1 MSIFKCFVT
10 AKKKKLGKKKMQRD
24 FTITAPSK
32 RTQFKL

>member
-10 AKKKKLGKKKMQRD
+10 ATKKKLGKKMQRD

-32 RTQFKL
+32 RTQFKI